1 MGYVKTVEYTRAHL
15 KFRDFMLENFGW
27 TFFIGGFMEIFLNIL
42 LLILGMVFLIKG
54 ADFFVEGSSN
64 IAKALKI
71 PSLIIGL
78 TLVSIGTSAP
88 ELSVSVTSAIQG
100 LNDLSF
106 GNVIGSNIFNIL
118 IVVGISAIIHPIVVK
133 KEMFRFDLPIY
144 LGICVLLLLFA
155 FLGSSSYELSLWE
168 SIVIF
173 SLFFLYMIFLIF
185 RGLKDSKKNKN
196 IEEEEVVTE
205 EIIDDSF
212 MGKIKKIWKKKP
224 WWLNLL
230 LVAIGL
236 LGIIFGGNFVV
247 DSASSLAI
255 SFGMSEALV
264 GLTIVSIGTSLPELV
279 TSMVAAKKGE
289 NDIAVGNA
297 VGSCI
302 FNIVLIL
309 GLSSTIRPM
318 HISTDSIIDIVC
330 MLVSGLLIF
339 FFALFKKKIVR
350 WQGLVFVVLYILYF
364 SYIIGRQ
371 YFAY

>member
-27 TFFIGGFMEIFLNIL
+27 IFFIGGFMEIFLNIL

-88 ELSVSVTSAIQG
+88 ELSVSVTSAVQG

-106 GNVIGSNIFNIL
+106 GNVIGSNIFNVL
-118 IVVGISAIIHPIVVK
+118 IVVGISAIIHPIVVE

-155 FLGSSSYELSLWE
+155 CLGSSSYELSLWE

-185 RGLKDSKKNKN
+185 RGLKDSKKNKSS
-196 IEEEEVVTE
+196 EEEKVVTE

-212 MGKIKKIWKKKP
+212 VGKIKKIWKKKP

-236 LGIIFGGNFVV
+236 LGIVFGGNFVV